1 MNNNILIVAG
11 EASGDLHGASLI
23 LSLKK
28 LHNQFNF
35 YGIGGSKM
43 IDAGLNALY
52 NINQMAFLGFIEILK
67 HLPFIRR
74 VKRDLISTVIEKK
87 IETVILIDYPGFN
100 LNLAKKLKKLGIR
113 VIYYIS
119 PQIWAW
125 GKGRIKTIKDTVDKM
140 IVVFPFEEKIY
151 KDASVDVEY
160 VGHPLIEHINNYKF
174 ITRHEL
180 NEKLGLAEE
189 KEIFLILPGS
199 REHEILKIFPEC
211 IKAASKLARKYDMQ
225 IVVACAP
232 NLDENLIKNSVAEK
246 NFILAKGFTYDLL
259 KHSTFGIIKSG
270 TSTLEAAYFGIPFI
284 VVYSTNMIT
293 YWLGKKVVKIKN
305 IAMVNIILG
314 KNLIKELIQNDVN
327 EAKIIEEC
335 DLIISNKDEM
345 RRIKNELQEIKSLLG
360 NPGSSDKSAKI
371 IFDLVN
377 ETNK

>member
-1 MNNNILIVAG
+1 LNNNILIVAG

-28 LHNQFNF
+28 LHRGFNF

-43 IDAGLNALY
+43 IDAGLNAIY

-87 IETVILIDYPGFN
+87 IDTVILIDYPGFN
-100 LNLAKKLKKLGIR
+100 LNLAKKLKKLGLK

-125 GKGRIKTIKDTVDKM
+125 GKGRIKTIRDTVDQM

-151 KDASVDVEY
+151 KDASVNVEY
-160 VGHPLIEHINNYKF
+160 VGHPLIEHISNYNF
-174 ITRHEL
+174 LTRDEL
-180 NEKLGLAEE
+180 DEELGLVKE
-189 KEIFLILPGS
+189 KNIFLILPGS

-211 IKAASKLARKYDMQ
+211 IKAASKLAKKYNLQ

-232 NLDENLIKNSVAEK
+232 NLDENLIKNSVPESD
-246 NFILAKGFTYDLL
+246 FILAKGFTYDLL
-259 KHSTFGIIKSG
+259 KHSFFGIIKSG

-327 EAKIIEEC
+327 ELKIIEEC
-335 DLIISNKDEM
+335 DAILSSNYEM
-345 RRIKNELQEIKSLLG
+345 LRIKNELLGIRDLLG
-360 NPGSSDKSAKI
+360 DPGSSDKSAKI